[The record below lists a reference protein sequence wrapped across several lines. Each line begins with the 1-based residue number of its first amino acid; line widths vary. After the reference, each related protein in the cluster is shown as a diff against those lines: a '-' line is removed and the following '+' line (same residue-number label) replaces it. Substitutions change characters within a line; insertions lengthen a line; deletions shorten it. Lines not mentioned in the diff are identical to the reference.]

1 MQGREKHRLVIVG
14 GGVAGIEIA
23 TALGRRDGAPPLDI
37 ALVDADVAH
46 VWKPILHTIAAGT
59 RDVAQQ
65 EVAYVVQ
72 ARDAGFRYVP
82 GPLVGLDRVARAI
95 TVGAVTAA
103 DGRLVVPERRLP
115 YDTLVLAV
123 GSQANDFGTP
133 GVAAHCWMIDSR
145 RQAMAFN
152 REIRIRMLQSLALEQ
167 DLPIVIVGGGATGVE
182 LAAELVQLVDIS
194 AGLGASGLRGR
205 MRVTLLESGPRL
217 LAGFPEDI
225 SAATLARLRGLGI
238 SVRLGA
244 QVTEATERGFTLADG
259 DPVPA
264 ALMVWAAGVRA
275 PPLLSNLDGLA
286 VGRQGQLLIRPSLQT
301 TEDPAI
307 YAVGDCASLTP
318 AGAERPLPATAQVA
332 SQQAAH
338 LVRHLPGAI
347 TGRQPVPDFVFH
359 DRGMLVAL
367 ADYDAYGSL
376 GRFGLFRGMTFR
388 GRLAQ
393 LSHEMLYRSHQA
405 MLFGFW
411 RGSLAWLA
419 DRLNA
424 RVRRPAGPR

>member
-1 MQGREKHRLVIVG
+1 MQEQAKHRLVVVG

-23 TALGRRDGAPPLDI
+23 TGLGRRHGSPALDI
-37 ALVDADVAH
+37 ALVDADIAH

-72 ARDAGFRYVP
+72 ARDAGFHYLP
-82 GPLVGLDRVARAI
+82 GSLTGLDRQARDI
-95 TVGAVTAA
+95 TIGAVHAP
-103 DGRLVVPERRLP
+103 DGRLLIPERRLP
-115 YDTLVLAV
+115 YDTLVLAI

-133 GVAAHCWMIDSR
+133 GVAEHCWMIDSR

-152 REIRIRMLQSLALEQ
+152 REIRARMLRSLGLGE
-167 DLPIVIVGGGATGVE
+167 DLPIAIVGGGATGVE

-194 AGLGASGLRGR
+194 AGLGAEGLRGR
-205 MRVTLLESGPRL
+205 MTVTLLESGPRL

-238 SVRLGA
+238 TVRLGA
-244 QVTEATERGFTLADG
+244 QVTEATETGFRLAEG
-259 DPVPA
+259 DRVTA
-264 ALMVWAAGVRA
+264 GLMVWAAGVRGPA
-275 PPLLSNLDGLA
+275 LLGKLGLA
-286 VGRQGQLLIRPSLQT
+286 VGRHDQLLLRPNLQV
-301 TEDPAI
+301 TEDAAI

-318 AGAERPLPATAQVA
+318 PGAERPLPATAQVA

-338 LVRHLPGAI
+338 LVRHLPAAI
-347 TGRQPVPDFVFH
+347 GEGRPVPAFVFH

-367 ADYDAYGSL
+367 AEYDAYGSL
-376 GRFGLFRGMTFR
+376 GRFGLFSGKTFR

-393 LSHEMLYRSHQA
+393 FSHEMLYRSHQA

-424 RVRRPAGPR
+424 RVRRPTARR